1 MASITIKETDK
12 TTAGALNATSN
23 IVFIPGMSVLSGVT
37 RLTPTLCTTVAE
49 FTAAFGSVVPTL
61 TGDTNAPQDKSFIMA
76 RELLAL
82 GVPVLYEALSATS
95 VTKDAIV
102 TEISTDNFFTPL
114 SDRGTYNVKFI
125 TTGGYPL
132 WSLTRSEVGVV
143 SSGATTA
150 IKKMLDVAAGRGDCT
165 ALVDYDCADH
175 SAIKI
180 DKIQSAAASAF
191 GILTGTQYAQCYA
204 PWGFYSSSLSTAT
217 TGLIEL
223 PASFGYLAAMGIAS
237 QTNPNWLATAGVSRG
252 TIPNIDHLS
261 VTVTE
266 AEANAVQPIDAVSIN
281 AICNI
286 RPYGLVIWGNRTMY
300 KNAEGLVASSFANI
314 RQGVSDIKK
323 TLYVAAKK
331 LMFEQNSDVLWVNFK
346 ALITPLL
353 DQMVSG
359 DGITSYKIYKEA
371 TSTKATLKALIKIEP
386 IEAVESFDLT
396 VELSDSTST
405 VTE

>member
-49 FTAAFGSVVPTL
+49 FTAAFGSEVPTL

-82 GVPVLYEALSATS
+82 GVPVLYEALSAAS

-102 TEISTDNFFTPL
+102 TEISADDFFTPL

-132 WSLTRSEVGVV
+132 WTVP
-143 SSGATTA
+143 ATGTTSVTA
-150 IKKMLDVAAGRGDCT
+150 IKKLLDVASTRGDCT

-180 DKIQSAAASAF
+180 GRIQSAADSAF
-191 GILTGTQYAQCYA
+191 GTLTGMQYAQCYA